1 MKHKR
6 RNEQPRAAK
15 IIGRMPDTA
24 REGEARPKGSAG
36 GTPAP
41 PDYSSAE
48 LVEAENSPSGLQ
60 LSSRIGLPPN
70 KEECASA
77 TR

>member
-1 MKHKR
+1 MSAESVGLTQKK
-6 RNEQPRAAK
+6 
-15 IIGRMPDTA
+15 IGRKPDTA

-60 LSSRIGLPPN
+60 LSSRIGSPPN
-70 KEECASA
+70 EGGTIK
-77 TR
+77 